1 MHNTLPVPEL
11 RPRSASPV
19 VADRRLPGLKVS
31 TRLLLIIGACLLP
44 TLALQAAVSWSQLN
58 ERRAQLGDLAIHQAE
73 LLGGNAESVVNGA
86 RILLGAATEFSQV
99 RSAAGDCGARLA
111 SLRQHAPGYA
121 FIALVDGDGRVACAS
136 EPALLAGDPP
146 GWARA
151 AAGSE
156 TFGAGRF
163 TRTASHPSGVLP
175 FHMPFAP
182 NAEEAP
188 ATLVAALDLNWLE
201 GQLRALKRAGS
212 PFLASG
218 VLTIADAGGTILA
231 RDARHAEFVGRP
243 FPPEA
248 MRLVTATKPGILRM
262 RSIDGTYRLI
272 GYTPPTAANHGL
284 SALVGFSEPELMG
297 DIEHALLR
305 GVLLLAGVSV
315 VVFLLTLLAARRF
328 ITRPTRALLA
338 AAEEWR
344 HGNLA
349 ARAPDCGPASEFGQL
364 AFAWNT
370 MAAELRQRE
379 DELREHAEALERRVA
394 DRTRELVEA
403 NERLSAEI
411 AERQHTEAA
420 LLQAQKVQAVG
431 QLAGGIAHDFN
442 NVLQAVLGGVN
453 LIRRRAADPA
463 AVRRLTDMVQDAAR
477 RGESVTR
484 RLLAFSRREELR
496 ADTLAI
502 GCLLKGLQEV
512 LSATLGS
519 RIRVQVETPAGLP
532 PVLADR
538 GQLETVLVNLATN
551 ARDAMPGGGTLRL
564 HAGTARHDP
573 DAGAA
578 EEGTRGLAPGDYVR
592 ITVADTGEGM
602 SPAVLARAAEAFFT
616 TKPLGQGT
624 GLGLAMARSFAQGS
638 GGALSIV
645 SAPGEGTSV
654 SLWLPVVAAAEAPAP
669 APPGTDAPA
678 RRGADRR
685 PRVLLVDDEPIVR
698 EVLAAQLADAGY
710 AVTEAAD
717 GNAALAEL
725 GRAEP
730 FDILVTDLAMP
741 GLDGVALIREVQRR
755 QPRLPAILVT
765 GYAGEAASL
774 AVGNALGGT
783 FTLLRKPVSGLDL
796 ADRVA
801 TLLGEP
807 AARGEAGD

>member
-1 MHNTLPVPEL
+1 MHNTLPVPERSPRTASKVSPAL
-11 RPRSASPV
+11 RFR
-19 VADRRLPGLKVS
+19 GLRVS

-44 TLALQAAVSWSQLN
+44 TLALQATVSWSQLT

-73 LLGGNAESVVNGA
+73 LLGGNVEGIASGA
-86 RILLGAATEFSQV
+86 RILLGAASQSNQV
-99 RSAAGDCGARLA
+99 RSTGSGCGARLA
-111 SLRQHAPGYA
+111 GLREQAAGYA
-121 FIALVDGDGRVACAS
+121 FIALVEPGGRVACAS
-136 EPALLAGDPP
+136 DAALLAGDPP
-146 GWARA
+146 DWARA
-151 AAGSE
+151 AVDATG
-156 TFGAGRF
+156 FGAGRF
-163 TRTASHPSGVLP
+163 TRTATHPAGVLP
-175 FHMPFAP
+175 FHLPLPGGRA
-182 NAEEAP
+182 
-188 ATLVAALDLNWLE
+188 LVAALDLDGLA
-201 GQLRALKRAGS
+201 GQLRTLKRTGS
-212 PFLASG
+212 PFLAGG

-231 RDARHAEFVGRP
+231 RDVRHAEFVGRP

-248 MRLVTATKPGILRM
+248 MELVGATAPGLLRL
-262 RSIDGTYRLI
+262 RSIDGAHRLV
-272 GYTPPTAANHGL
+272 GYTPPTPANHGL
-284 SALVGFSEPELMG
+284 SALAGFSEPELMG

-328 ITRPTRALLA
+328 VTRPTQALLA

-344 HGNLA
+344 LGNLA

-364 AFAWNT
+364 ALAWNS

-379 DELREHAEALERRVA
+379 EELREHAEALERRVES
-394 DRTRELVEA
+394 RTRELVEA
-403 NERLSAEI
+403 NARLSAEV

-442 NVLQAVLGGVN
+442 NVLQAVLGGIN
-453 LIRRRAADPA
+453 LIRRRAGDPA
-463 AVRRLTDMVQDAAR
+463 AVRRLADMVQDAAR

-502 GCLLKGLQEV
+502 GCLLRGLQEV

-519 RIRVQVETPAGLP
+519 RIRVEVETAPGLP
-532 PVLADR
+532 PILADR

-573 DAGAA
+573 AA
-578 EEGTRGLAPGDYVR
+578 PEEGAKGLAPGDYVR
-592 ITVADTGEGM
+592 ITVTDTGEGM

-638 GGALSIV
+638 GGALSIA

-654 SLWLPVVAAAEAPAP
+654 SLLLPVAAAAAAP
-669 APPGTDAPA
+669 APPGTAAPA
-678 RRGADRR
+678 RRGPDRR

-698 EVLAAQLADAGY
+698 EVLSAQLADLGY

-717 GNAALAEL
+717 GNAALAAL
-725 GRAEP
+725 DAAEP
-730 FDILVTDLAMP
+730 FDILVSDLAMP
-741 GLDGVALIREVQRR
+741 GLDGVALIREAQRC
-755 QPRLPAILVT
+755 QPGLPAILVT

-783 FTLLRKPVSGLDL
+783 FTLLRKPVSGIDL

-807 AARGEAGD
+807 APRAEAGD